1 MITYET
7 LSKTPH
13 AFRNLC
19 GYSVVEFDALCRDW
33 RAADQKARTSSR
45 YTREDKKPRQRA
57 VGGGRKYALDAP
69 TRLLMTLVWLRVYPT
84 WEVVGYLF
92 SIHERTTRREV
103 ADVLEVLKK
112 LARFPLEQ
120 RRRRKQG
127 HSLAEVIAQVPA
139 VEVLIDSH
147 EQRIRRPTG
156 WTKQKP
162 YYSGKKKAHTLKCQA
177 VVSTSGRVQAISRS
191 VPGSTSD
198 PALLQKSGVLG
209 KLRLDEGV
217 GVDRGYVGIAKEH
230 PPASCYV
237 PHKKP
242 PGGELTQDER
252 QYNRLL
258 ASVRIKVEHFFGRL
272 TRFGA
277 MAQVWRHRR
286 RRHSGVVRVATY
298 LVDRQLAAA

>member
-1 MITYET
+1 MITYEN
-7 LSKTPH
+7 LSKTPS
-13 AFRNLC
+13 AFRSLC
-19 GYSVVEFDALCRDW
+19 GYSVAEFDALCRDW
-33 RAADQKARTSSR
+33 SASEQKARIASR
-45 YTREDKKPRQRA
+45 YTREDRKPRRRA
-57 VGGGRKYALDAP
+57 VGGGRKYALDAS
-69 TRLLMTLVWLRVYPT
+69 TRLLMSLVWLKVYPT
-84 WEVVGYLF
+84 WEVLGYLF
-92 SIHERTTRREV
+92 GIHERTARREV

-120 RRRRKQG
+120 RRPRKQG
-127 HSLAEVIAQVPA
+127 HNLAEVVEQFPA

-177 VVSTSGRVQAISRS
+177 SVSTRGRVQAISRS

-198 PALLQKSGVLG
+198 PALLRKSGVLG
-209 KLRLDEGV
+209 KLRPDEGV
-217 GVDRGYVGIAKEH
+217 GVDKGYVGIDKEH
-230 PPASCYV
+230 PASACYV

-242 PGGELTQDER
+242 PGGKLTQEEKE
-252 QYNRLL
+252 YNRLL

-277 MAQVWRHRR
+277 LAQVWRHRR
-286 RRHSGVVRVATY
+286 RRHSSVVRVAAY